1 MEALGEEEKE
11 PSSKL
16 NLKQATTSVTNK
28 EVIEGPMSAS
38 QIHIKRLSTQMKIGE
53 DVQLGEKR
61 KKVISRFSAK
71 SPIAS
76 GPNKKVS
83 QVGLKPT
90 NSGFK
95 QS

>member
-1 MEALGEEEKE
+1 
-11 PSSKL
+11 
-16 NLKQATTSVTNK
+16 
-28 EVIEGPMSAS
+28 
-38 QIHIKRLSTQMKIGE
+38 MKIGE